1 MAERFKVHKMIE
13 SFTTGEDIDVDF
25 LKELIAKDSL
35 VDDLTMHIEDTKED
49 KILTYRECVNLLNE
63 NEQLKKENEDLNEEL
78 MEYDSFVLLYKEQ
91 RDELKKE
98 NEVLKSTEM
107 EYEDALGRL
116 EEENE
121 KLKNDG
127 LSFIFAHYLN
137 DTLKKD
143 IKTLLF
149 ILAFCELQKTTRL
162 SPNDFKVIER
172 LQGFLCENIIDL
184 DKLKRSVK
192 NE

>member
-35 VDDLTMHIEDTKED
+35 VDDLTMHIEDTKEN

-63 NEQLKKENEDLNEEL
+63 NEQLKKENE
-78 MEYDSFVLLYKEQ
+78 
-91 RDELKKE
+91 
-98 NEVLKSTEM
+98 VLKSTNM

-121 KLKNDG
+121 LLKEENEDLNEELMGNDS
-127 LSFIFAHYLN
+127 LV
-137 DTLKKD
+137 
-143 IKTLLF
+143 LLY
-149 ILAFCELQKTTRL
+149 K
-162 SPNDFKVIER
+162 ER
-172 LQGFLCENIIDL
+172 R
-184 DKLKRSVK
+184 DKLKKGNNDLIHVLEKQSMVVRELMSRLVDYRLEEPIVLTK
-192 NE
+192 EDLEIMGKAISYYTHEELEE